1 MKSTRKA
8 ISIILAVLML
18 VTCVSVSFTVN
29 ASTSALCDKYATN
42 PQGKIGVKKTITIDG
57 SFSDWSSDM
66 LVAQGAAWDVA
77 NHYKGGH
84 ENCVLD
90 TYALYAAWDND
101 NLYVAWQMV
110 NTTDTW
116 AREGDGPLSDGGRVL
131 DVPLI
136 LALSVDPSST
146 PMSNKNTSGGPIWG
160 QKMGLTFNQHVDHL
174 LYMSGKVGN
183 GTPGM
188 FTAVDAQGNT
198 NYTNGLKTFSA
209 NGIEYKMAEGN
220 VCDSIIGLNYSKD
233 TSDIYSNDADWVDY
247 KTFVGSSGT
256 HNTKYDSFY
265 EIKIPL
271 STLGIDSSYIENY
284 GIGAMVVATRGES
297 GLDCIPFDDTMLDNA
312 TGSYGSDASTSHEK
326 DDEDVITSS
335 FARIGNLGGSTP
347 VTQPTTAKPTTQP
360 TTAKPT
366 TQPTTA
372 KPTTQPTT
380 AKTTTSPVSDTLTV
394 NAKSNLF
401 SSGSVKA
408 ESNADTVTVTYD
420 LQSSMNLVNG
430 QWSLSYDS
438 SKLRLVSSAGDIMPN
453 ITNGVVNSMDGVVKG
468 NFTNVS
474 NLYDFTSSKA
484 FVQATFEIIGNGSTD
499 ITLDVQEL
507 SVGYKTSSTLVYK
520 NAVVNSVKQDLSGV
534 SGFESSSITGKASAV
549 TDVQPTT
556 VLPTQP
562 TTAKPTQATTQPT
575 TVKPTQATTQP
586 TQAQTTQK
594 PTTASSLTVNATSNF
609 FPAVSKS
616 YSESKKQVTVSYKLS
631 SAMKLIN
638 SEWELTYDT
647 SKLSFN
653 SANIN
658 NLMPNISSAVI
669 NENTKGKIK
678 GNFSTV
684 SLVDFTNESDFV
696 TITFDV
702 IGNGTADVD
711 LFVNI
716 LGVAYKNLGSS
727 PVIAYLVDFGE
738 IKDVTSIS
746 GFEKETYT
754 FKTVLDPEEIPTTVP
769 ATTAPVTTKPVEPT
783 TKPVEPTTKPVEP
796 TTKPVEPTTKPV
808 EPTTSPVTD
817 TLKVNATSN
826 ILSPVSQEYNKDTS
840 TVTVSY
846 KLTSS
851 MKLVN
856 SQWCLTYDSSKLS
869 FDPQKNQNGVMP
881 NISSAVINT
890 DLTDKIKGDFSSLS
904 LYDFTTEKDFVT
916 VTFDIIGTGE
926 TTVDLEIEILGV
938 AYKDS
943 NFKVVT
949 AYPVDYSQLID
960 ITSTSGFEN
969 MKLSG
974 RITLN
979 EPTETILYGDVNN
992 DGVVNVIDATLV
1004 QKHAADLITLSDEQ
1018 IKRADVN
1025 FDGIVNVH
1033 DSTLIRKFAA
1043 NLISSFK

>member
-8 ISIILAVLML
+8 ISVILTVLML
-18 VTCVSVSFTVN
+18 ITCVSVSFTVN
-29 ASTSALCDKYATN
+29 ASTGTLCDKYATN

-57 SFSDWSSDM
+57 SYSDWSSDM
-66 LVAQGAAWDVA
+66 LIAQGAAWDVA

-90 TYALYAAWDND
+90 TYALYAAWDDN

-146 PMSNKNTSGGPIWG
+146 SMSNKNTNGDPIWG
-160 QKMGLTFNQHVDHL
+160 RKMGLTFNQHVDHL

-188 FTAVDAQGNT
+188 FTAVDEQGNT
-198 NYTNGLKTFSA
+198 NYTNGLKTFKD

-220 VCDSIIGLNYSKD
+220 VCDSIIGLNYSED
-233 TSDIYSNDADWVDY
+233 TSDVYSNDADWVDY
-247 KTFVGSSGT
+247 KTFKGSSGT

-271 STLGIDSSYIENY
+271 STLGINSSYIENN
-284 GIGAMVVATRGES
+284 GLGAMVVATRGES
-297 GLDCIPFDDTMLDNA
+297 GLDCIPFDDTMLDNT

-335 FARIGNLGGSTP
+335 FARIGNLGGDVP

-372 KPTTQPTT
+372 KPTIQPTTAKTTTQPTT
-380 AKTTTSPVSDTLTV
+380 AKTTTTPVSNTLTV

-401 SSGSVKA
+401 ATNTVKA
-408 ESNADTVTVTYD
+408 DSNAKTVTVSYD
-420 LQSSMNLVNG
+420 LQSSMKLVNS
-430 QWSLSYDS
+430 QWSLSYDNT
-438 SKLRLVSSAGDIMPN
+438 KLKLVSTSNDLMPN
-453 ITNGVVNSMDGVVKG
+453 VTDGVVNFMDGIVKG
-468 NFTNVS
+468 NFTNVTK
-474 NLYDFTSSKA
+474 LYDFTSSKP
-484 FVQATFEIIGNGSTD
+484 FVKATFEIIGSGSTD
-499 ITLDVQEL
+499 VTLNVQEL
-507 SVGYKTSSTLVYK
+507 SVGYKSNNSLVYK
-520 NAVVNSVKQDLSGV
+520 NAVVNSIKQDLSGI
-534 SGFESSSITGKASAV
+534 SGFESSSITGSASAV

-556 VLPTQP
+556 VLPTQA
-562 TTAKPTQATTQPT
+562 TTAKPTQATTQQPT
-575 TVKPTQATTQP
+575 TA
-586 TQAQTTQK
+586 
-594 PTTASSLTVNATSNF
+594 ASSLTVNATSNF
-609 FPAVSKS
+609 FPAASKT
-616 YSESKKQVTVSYKLS
+616 YSSSEKQVTVSYKLS

-638 SEWELTYDT
+638 SEWELEYDT

-653 SANIN
+653 SANIG
-658 NLMPNISSAVI
+658 NLMPNVSSAVI
-669 NENTKGKIK
+669 YENTKGKIK
-678 GNFSTV
+678 GNFTTA
-684 SLVDFTNESDFV
+684 SLVDFSNESDFV
-696 TITFDV
+696 SITFDV
-702 IGNGTADVD
+702 IGKGTADVN
-711 LFVNI
+711 LFVKV
-716 LGVAYKNLGSS
+716 LGVAYKKFGST
-727 PVIAYLVDFGE
+727 PTIAYVVDFGE
-738 IKDVTSIS
+738 IKDVTSIP

-754 FKTVLDPEEIPTTVP
+754 VKTVFDPQTTPTTVP
-769 ATTAPVTTKPVEPT
+769 VTTNPTVPTTKPTEPT
-783 TKPVEPTTKPVEP
+783 TKPTEPTTKPTEP
-796 TTKPVEPTTKPV
+796 TTV
-808 EPTTSPVTD
+808 PVTD

-826 ILSPVSQEYNKDTS
+826 ILPPVSQEYDKDTS

-851 MKLVN
+851 MKFVN

-869 FDPQKNQNGVMP
+869 YDPQKNPDGVMP
-881 NISSAVINT
+881 NVSSAVINT
-890 DLTDKIKGDFSSLS
+890 DLNNRIKGGFSSLS

-926 TTVDLEIEILGV
+926 TTIDLDIEILGV

-943 NFKVVT
+943 NFNVIK
-949 AYPVDYSQLID
+949 AYPVDDSKFID
-960 ITSTSGFEN
+960 ITSTPGFEN

-979 EPTETILYGDVNN
+979 EPTEHIFYGDVNY
-992 DGVVNVIDATLV
+992 DGVVNVADATLV
-1004 QKHAADLITLSDEQ
+1004 QKHAANIVKLTDDQ

-1025 FDGIVNVH
+1025 FDGAVNVQ
-1033 DSTLIRKFAA
+1033 DSTLICKFAIGI
-1043 NLISSFK
+1043 ISSFK

>member
-8 ISIILAVLML
+8 ISILLTVLML
-18 VTCVSVSFTVN
+18 ISCVSVSFTVS
-29 ASTSALCDKYATN
+29 ASTGTLCDKYATN

-66 LVAQGAAWDVA
+66 LIAQGAAWDVA

-90 TYALYAAWDND
+90 TYALYAAWDDN

-146 PMSNKNTSGGPIWG
+146 SMSNKNTSGGPIWG

-188 FTAVDAQGNT
+188 FTAVDSQGNT
-198 NYTNGLKTFSA
+198 NYSDGLKGFKE

-220 VCDSIIGLNYSKD
+220 ICDSIIGLNYSED
-233 TSDIYSNDADWVDY
+233 TSDVYSNDADWVDY
-247 KTFVGSSGT
+247 KTFKGSSGT

-271 STLGIDSSYIENY
+271 STLGIDSSYIENN

-312 TGSYGSDASTSHEK
+312 TGSYGSDSSTSHEK

-335 FARIGNLGGSTP
+335 FARIGNLGGDTP

-366 TQPTTA
+366 TQPTTV
-372 KPTTQPTT
+372 
-380 AKTTTSPVSDTLTV
+380 KTTTAPVSDSLTV

-401 SSGSVKA
+401 ATNSVKA
-408 ESNADTVTVTYD
+408 DSNADKVTVTYD
-420 LQSSMNLVNG
+420 LQSSMQLVNG

-438 SKLRLVSSAGDIMPN
+438 SKLKLLTSSGNIMPY
-453 ITNGVVNSMDGVVKG
+453 ISDGVVNCKDGIVKG
-468 NFTNVS
+468 NFTNVT
-474 NLYDFTSSKA
+474 NLYNFTSSKPLI
-484 FVQATFEIIGNGSTD
+484 QATFEIIGSGSTD
-499 ITLDVQEL
+499 VTLDVQEL
-507 SVGYKTSSTLVYK
+507 SVGYKTGNSLVYK
-520 NAVVNSVKQDLSGV
+520 NAVVNSVKQDLSSV
-534 SGFESSSITGKASAV
+534 SGFESSSITGSASAV

-556 VLPTQP
+556 VTPTQA
-562 TTAKPTQATTQPT
+562 TTAKPTQATTQQPT
-575 TVKPTQATTQP
+575 TAKPTQT
-586 TQAQTTQK
+586 
-594 PTTASSLTVNATSNF
+594 PTTSSSLKVNATSNF
-609 FPAVSKS
+609 FPAVSKT
-616 YSESKKQVTVSYKLS
+616 YSESEKQVTVSYKLS
-631 SAMKLIN
+631 SSIDLVN
-638 SEWELTYDT
+638 SEWTLTYDT
-647 SKLSFN
+647 SKLAFN
-653 SANIN
+653 SSNYKQ
-658 NLMPNISSAVI
+658 LMPNVSSPII

-678 GNFSTV
+678 GNFSTL
-684 SLVDFTNESDFV
+684 SYVDFTSESDFV

-702 IGNGTADVD
+702 IGTGSADVD
-711 LFVNI
+711 LFVNV
-716 LGVAYKNLGSS
+716 LGVAYDGADNS
-727 PVIAYLVDFGE
+727 PVIAYIVDFGE

-746 GFEKETYT
+746 GFENEKYT
-754 FKTVLDPEEIPTTVP
+754 VKTVLGPQTTPTTVP
-769 ATTAPVTTKPVEPT
+769 TTVPVTTKPTDPT
-783 TKPVEPTTKPVEP
+783 TKPTQPTTKPTEPVTVP
-796 TTKPVEPTTKPV
+796 TTKPT

-846 KLTSS
+846 KIKSS
-851 MKLVN
+851 IELVN

-869 FDPQKNQNGVMP
+869 FDPQKNKNTIMP
-881 NISSAVINT
+881 NVSNAVVNT
-890 DLTDKIKGDFSSLS
+890 NLTNKIRGDFSSLA

-926 TTVDLEIEILGV
+926 TTVDLDVEILGV
-938 AYKDS
+938 AYIDA
-943 NFKVVT
+943 NDEVIT
-949 AYPVDYSQLID
+949 AYPVDYSKFFD
-960 ITSTSGFEN
+960 VTSTPGFEN

-992 DGVVNVIDATLV
+992 DGVINVTDATLV
-1004 QKHAADLITLSDEQ
+1004 QKYAADLIKLSDDEL
-1018 IKRADVN
+1018 KRADVN
-1025 FDGIVNVH
+1025 FDGVVNVH
-1033 DSTLIRKFAA
+1033 DSTLIRKFAS
-1043 NLISSFK
+1043 NIISSFK

>member
-8 ISIILAVLML
+8 ISILLTVLML
-18 VTCVSVSFTVN
+18 ISCVSVSFTVS
-29 ASTSALCDKYATN
+29 ASTGTLCDKYATN

-66 LVAQGAAWDVA
+66 LIAQGAAWDVA

-90 TYALYAAWDND
+90 TYALYAAWDDN

-146 PMSNKNTSGGPIWG
+146 SMSNKNTSGGPIWG

-188 FTAVDAQGNT
+188 FTAVDSQGNT
-198 NYTNGLKTFSA
+198 NYSDGLKGFKE

-220 VCDSIIGLNYSKD
+220 ICDSIIGLNYSED
-233 TSDIYSNDADWVDY
+233 TSDVYSNDADWVDY
-247 KTFVGSSGT
+247 KTFKGSSGT

-271 STLGIDSSYIENY
+271 STLGIDSSYIENN

-312 TGSYGSDASTSHEK
+312 TGSYGSDSSTSHEK

-335 FARIGNLGGSTP
+335 FARIGNLGGDTP

-372 KPTTQPTT
+372 KTTT
-380 AKTTTSPVSDTLTV
+380 APVSDSLTV

-401 SSGSVKA
+401 ATNSVKA
-408 ESNADTVTVTYD
+408 DSNADKVTVTYD
-420 LQSSMNLVNG
+420 LQSSMQLVNG

-438 SKLRLVSSAGDIMPN
+438 SKLKLLTSSGNIMPY
-453 ITNGVVNSMDGVVKG
+453 ISDGVVNCQDGIVKG
-468 NFTNVS
+468 NFTNVT
-474 NLYDFTSSKA
+474 NLYNFTSSKPLI
-484 FVQATFEIIGNGSTD
+484 QATFEIIGSGSTD
-499 ITLDVQEL
+499 VTLDVQEL
-507 SVGYKTSSTLVYK
+507 SVGYKTGNSLVYK
-520 NAVVNSVKQDLSGV
+520 NAVVNSVKQDLSSV
-534 SGFESSSITGKASAV
+534 SGFESSSITGSASAV

-556 VLPTQP
+556 VTPTQA
-562 TTAKPTQATTQPT
+562 TTAKPTQATTQQPT
-575 TVKPTQATTQP
+575 TAKPTQT
-586 TQAQTTQK
+586 
-594 PTTASSLTVNATSNF
+594 PTTSSSFKVNATSNF
-609 FPAVSKS
+609 FPAVSKT
-616 YSESKKQVTVSYKLS
+616 YSESEKQVTVSYKLS
-631 SAMKLIN
+631 SSIDLVN
-638 SEWELTYDT
+638 SEWTLTYDT
-647 SKLSFN
+647 SKLAFN
-653 SANIN
+653 SSNYKQ
-658 NLMPNISSAVI
+658 LMPNVSSPII

-678 GNFSTV
+678 GNFSTL
-684 SLVDFTNESDFV
+684 SYVDFTSESDFV

-702 IGNGTADVD
+702 IGTGSADVD

-716 LGVAYKNLGSS
+716 LGVAYDGTDNS
-727 PVIAYLVDFGE
+727 PVIAYIVDFGE

-746 GFEKETYT
+746 GFENEKYT
-754 FKTVLDPEEIPTTVP
+754 VKTVLGPQTTPTTVP
-769 ATTAPVTTKPVEPT
+769 TTVPVTTKPTDPT
-783 TKPVEPTTKPVEP
+783 TKPTQPTTKPTEPVTVP
-796 TTKPVEPTTKPV
+796 TTKPT

-826 ILSPVSQEYNKDTS
+826 ILSAVSQEYNKDTS

-846 KLTSS
+846 KIKSS
-851 MKLVN
+851 MELVN

-869 FDPQKNQNGVMP
+869 FDPQKNKNSIMP
-881 NISSAVINT
+881 NVSNAVVNT
-890 DLTDKIKGDFSSLS
+890 NLTNKIRGDFSSLA

-926 TTVDLEIEILGV
+926 TTVDLDVEILGV
-938 AYKDS
+938 AYIDA
-943 NFKVVT
+943 NDEVIT
-949 AYPVDYSQLID
+949 AYPVDYSKFFD
-960 ITSTSGFEN
+960 VTSTPGFEN

-992 DGVVNVIDATLV
+992 DGVINVTDATLV
-1004 QKHAADLITLSDEQ
+1004 QKYAADLIKLSDDEL
-1018 IKRADVN
+1018 KRADVN
-1025 FDGIVNVH
+1025 FDGVVNVH

-1043 NLISSFK
+1043 NIISSFK

>member
-1 MKSTRKA
+1 MKSAKKA
-8 ISIILAVLML
+8 ISVILAVLML
-18 VTCVSVSFTVN
+18 ITCVSVSFTVN
-29 ASTSALCDKYATN
+29 ASTGTLSDKYATN

-57 SFSDWSSDM
+57 SYSDWSSDM
-66 LVAQGAAWDVA
+66 LIAQGAAWDVA

-90 TYALYAAWDND
+90 TYALYAAWDDN

-146 PMSNKNTSGGPIWG
+146 SMSNKNTNGDPIWG
-160 QKMGLTFNQHVDHL
+160 RKMGLTFNQHVDHL

-198 NYTNGLKTFSA
+198 NYTNGLKTFKD
-209 NGIEYKMAEGN
+209 NGIEYKMSEGN

-233 TSDIYSNDADWVDY
+233 TSDVYSNDSDWVDY
-247 KTFVGSSGT
+247 KTFKGSSGT

-271 STLGIDSSYIENY
+271 STLGINSSYIENN

-372 KPTTQPTT
+372 KPTQATTQQPTT
-380 AKTTTSPVSDTLTV
+380 A
-394 NAKSNLF
+394 
-401 SSGSVKA
+401 
-408 ESNADTVTVTYD
+408 
-420 LQSSMNLVNG
+420 
-430 QWSLSYDS
+430 
-438 SKLRLVSSAGDIMPN
+438 
-453 ITNGVVNSMDGVVKG
+453 
-468 NFTNVS
+468 
-474 NLYDFTSSKA
+474 
-484 FVQATFEIIGNGSTD
+484 
-499 ITLDVQEL
+499 
-507 SVGYKTSSTLVYK
+507 
-520 NAVVNSVKQDLSGV
+520 
-534 SGFESSSITGKASAV
+534 
-549 TDVQPTT
+549 
-556 VLPTQP
+556 
-562 TTAKPTQATTQPT
+562 
-575 TVKPTQATTQP
+575 
-586 TQAQTTQK
+586 
-594 PTTASSLTVNATSNF
+594 ASSLTVNATSNF
-609 FPAVSKS
+609 FPSTSKT
-616 YSESKKQVTVSYKLS
+616 YSSSEKQVTVSYKLS

-638 SEWELTYDT
+638 SEWELKYDT
-647 SKLSFN
+647 SKLSFD
-653 SANIN
+653 SANIS
-658 NLMPNISSAVI
+658 NLMPNVSSAVI

-678 GNFSTV
+678 GNFSTL
-684 SLVDFTNESDFV
+684 SLVDFSNESDFV
-696 TITFDV
+696 SITFDV
-702 IGNGTADVD
+702 IGKGTADVD

-716 LGVAYKNLGSS
+716 LGVAYKNLGSK
-727 PVIAYLVDFGE
+727 PTIAYVVDSGE
-738 IKDVTSIS
+738 IKDVTSIP
-746 GFEKETYT
+746 GFENETYAV
-754 FKTVLDPEEIPTTVP
+754 KTVFDPQTTPTTVP
-769 ATTAPVTTKPVEPT
+769 VTTNPTVPT
-783 TKPVEPTTKPVEP
+783 TKPTVPTTKPTVP
-796 TTKPVEPTTKPV
+796 TTKPTEPTTA
-808 EPTTSPVTD
+808 PVTD

-869 FDPQKNQNGVMP
+869 YDPQKNLNGVMP
-881 NISSAVINT
+881 NISSAVVNT
-890 DLTDKIKGDFSSLS
+890 NLNNRIKGDFSSLG

-943 NFKVVT
+943 NFNVIT
-949 AYPVDYSQLID
+949 AYPVDYSKLID
-960 ITSTSGFEN
+960 ITSTPGFEN

-979 EPTETILYGDVNN
+979 EPTEQILYGDVNN
-992 DGVVNVIDATLV
+992 DGLINVADATLV
-1004 QKHAADLITLSDEQ
+1004 QKHAADIIKLTDDQL
-1018 IKRADVN
+1018 KRADVN

-1033 DSTLIRKFAA
+1033 DSTLIRKYAA
-1043 NLISSFK
+1043 DIISSFK

>member
-8 ISIILAVLML
+8 ISVILAVLML
-18 VTCVSVSFTVN
+18 ITCVSVSFTVN
-29 ASTSALCDKYATN
+29 ASTGTLCDKYATN

-57 SFSDWSSDM
+57 SYSDWSSDM
-66 LVAQGAAWDVA
+66 LIAQGAAWDVA

-90 TYALYAAWDND
+90 TYALYAAWDDN

-146 PMSNKNTSGGPIWG
+146 SMSNKNTNGDPIWG
-160 QKMGLTFNQHVDHL
+160 RKMGLTFNRHVDHL

-198 NYTNGLKTFSA
+198 NYTNGLKTFKD

-220 VCDSIIGLNYSKD
+220 VCDSIIGLNYSED
-233 TSDIYSNDADWVDY
+233 TSDVYSNDADWVDY
-247 KTFVGSSGT
+247 KTFKGSSGT

-271 STLGIDSSYIENY
+271 STLGINSSYIENN

-372 KPTTQPTT
+372 KPTQATTQQPTT
-380 AKTTTSPVSDTLTV
+380 A
-394 NAKSNLF
+394 
-401 SSGSVKA
+401 
-408 ESNADTVTVTYD
+408 
-420 LQSSMNLVNG
+420 
-430 QWSLSYDS
+430 
-438 SKLRLVSSAGDIMPN
+438 
-453 ITNGVVNSMDGVVKG
+453 
-468 NFTNVS
+468 
-474 NLYDFTSSKA
+474 
-484 FVQATFEIIGNGSTD
+484 
-499 ITLDVQEL
+499 
-507 SVGYKTSSTLVYK
+507 
-520 NAVVNSVKQDLSGV
+520 
-534 SGFESSSITGKASAV
+534 
-549 TDVQPTT
+549 
-556 VLPTQP
+556 
-562 TTAKPTQATTQPT
+562 
-575 TVKPTQATTQP
+575 
-586 TQAQTTQK
+586 
-594 PTTASSLTVNATSNF
+594 ASSLTVNATSNF
-609 FPAVSKS
+609 FPSTSKT
-616 YSESKKQVTVSYKLS
+616 YSSNEKQVTVSYKLS

-638 SEWELTYDT
+638 SEWELKYDT
-647 SKLSFN
+647 SKLSFD
-653 SANIN
+653 SANIS
-658 NLMPNISSAVI
+658 NLMPNVSSAVI

-678 GNFSTV
+678 GNFSTL
-684 SLVDFTNESDFV
+684 SLVDFSNESDFV
-696 TITFDV
+696 SITFDV
-702 IGNGTADVD
+702 IGKGTADVD

-716 LGVAYKNLGSS
+716 LGVAYKNLGSK
-727 PVIAYLVDFGE
+727 PTIAYVVDSGE
-738 IKDVTSIS
+738 IKDVTSIP
-746 GFEKETYT
+746 GFENETYAV
-754 FKTVLDPEEIPTTVP
+754 KTVFDPQTTPTTVP
-769 ATTAPVTTKPVEPT
+769 VTTNPTVPTTKPTEPT
-783 TKPVEPTTKPVEP
+783 TKPTVTTTKPTEPTTA
-796 TTKPVEPTTKPV
+796 
-808 EPTTSPVTD
+808 PVTD

-869 FDPQKNQNGVMP
+869 YDPQKNLNGVMP
-881 NISSAVINT
+881 NISSAVVNT
-890 DLTDKIKGDFSSLS
+890 NLNNRIKGDFSSLG

-943 NFKVVT
+943 NFNVIT
-949 AYPVDYSQLID
+949 AYPVDYSKLID
-960 ITSTSGFEN
+960 ITSTPGFEN

-974 RITLN
+974 RITFN
-979 EPTETILYGDVNN
+979 DPTEQILYGDVNN
-992 DGVVNVIDATLV
+992 DGLINVADATLV
-1004 QKHAADLITLSDEQ
+1004 QKHAADIIKLTDDQL
-1018 IKRADVN
+1018 KRADVN

-1033 DSTLIRKFAA
+1033 DSTLIRKYAA
-1043 NLISSFK
+1043 DIISSFK

>member
-8 ISIILAVLML
+8 ISVILAVLML
-18 VTCVSVSFTVN
+18 ITCVSVSFTVN
-29 ASTSALCDKYATN
+29 ASTGTLCDKYATN

-57 SFSDWSSDM
+57 SYSDWSSDM
-66 LVAQGAAWDVA
+66 LIAQGAAWDVA

-90 TYALYAAWDND
+90 TYALYAAWDDN

-146 PMSNKNTSGGPIWG
+146 SMSNKNTNGDPIWG
-160 QKMGLTFNQHVDHL
+160 RKMGLTFNRHVDHL

-188 FTAVDAQGNT
+188 FTAVDEQGNT
-198 NYTNGLKTFSA
+198 NYTNGLKTFKD

-220 VCDSIIGLNYSKD
+220 VCDSIIGLNYSED
-233 TSDIYSNDADWVDY
+233 TSDVYSNDADWVDY
-247 KTFVGSSGT
+247 KTFKGSSGT

-271 STLGIDSSYIENY
+271 STLGINSSYIENN

-372 KPTTQPTT
+372 KPTQATTQQPTT
-380 AKTTTSPVSDTLTV
+380 A
-394 NAKSNLF
+394 
-401 SSGSVKA
+401 
-408 ESNADTVTVTYD
+408 
-420 LQSSMNLVNG
+420 
-430 QWSLSYDS
+430 
-438 SKLRLVSSAGDIMPN
+438 
-453 ITNGVVNSMDGVVKG
+453 
-468 NFTNVS
+468 
-474 NLYDFTSSKA
+474 
-484 FVQATFEIIGNGSTD
+484 
-499 ITLDVQEL
+499 
-507 SVGYKTSSTLVYK
+507 
-520 NAVVNSVKQDLSGV
+520 
-534 SGFESSSITGKASAV
+534 
-549 TDVQPTT
+549 
-556 VLPTQP
+556 
-562 TTAKPTQATTQPT
+562 
-575 TVKPTQATTQP
+575 
-586 TQAQTTQK
+586 
-594 PTTASSLTVNATSNF
+594 ASSLTVNATSNF
-609 FPAVSKS
+609 FPSTSKT
-616 YSESKKQVTVSYKLS
+616 YSSSEKQVTVSYKLS

-638 SEWELTYDT
+638 SEWELKYDT
-647 SKLSFN
+647 SKLSFD
-653 SANIN
+653 SANIS
-658 NLMPNISSAVI
+658 NLMPNVSSAVI

-678 GNFSTV
+678 GNFSTL
-684 SLVDFTNESDFV
+684 SLVDFSNESDFV
-696 TITFDV
+696 SITFDV
-702 IGNGTADVD
+702 IGKGTADVD

-716 LGVAYKNLGSS
+716 LGVAYKNLGSK
-727 PVIAYLVDFGE
+727 PTIAYVVDSGE
-738 IKDVTSIS
+738 IKDVTSIP
-746 GFEKETYT
+746 GFENETYAV
-754 FKTVLDPEEIPTTVP
+754 KTVFDPQTTPTTVP
-769 ATTAPVTTKPVEPT
+769 VTTNPTVPT
-783 TKPVEPTTKPVEP
+783 TKPTVPTTKPTVP
-796 TTKPVEPTTKPV
+796 TTKPTEPTTA
-808 EPTTSPVTD
+808 PVTD

-869 FDPQKNQNGVMP
+869 YDPQKNLNGVMP
-881 NISSAVINT
+881 NISSAVVNT
-890 DLTDKIKGDFSSLS
+890 NLNNRIKGDFSSLG

-943 NFKVVT
+943 NFNVIT
-949 AYPVDYSQLID
+949 AYPVDYSKLID
-960 ITSTSGFEN
+960 ITSTPGFEN

-979 EPTETILYGDVNN
+979 EPTEPTTTPVTDTLKINATSNILSPVSQEYNKDTSTVTVSYKLTSSMKLVNSQWCLTYDSSKLSYDPQKNLNGVMPNISSAVVNTNLNNRIKGDFSSLGLYDFTTEKDFVTVTFDIIGTGETTVDLEIEILGVAYKDSNFNVITAYPVDYSKLIDITSTPGFENMKLSGRITLNEPTEQILYGDVNN
-992 DGVVNVIDATLV
+992 DGVINVADATLV
-1004 QKHAADLITLSDEQ
+1004 QKHAADIIKLTDDQL
-1018 IKRADVN
+1018 KRADVN

-1033 DSTLIRKFAA
+1033 DSTLIRKYAA
-1043 NLISSFK
+1043 DIISSFK

>member
-1 MKSTRKA
+1 MKNTRKA
-8 ISIILAVLML
+8 ISVILAVLML
-18 VTCVSVSFTVN
+18 ITCVSVSFTVN
-29 ASTSALCDKYATN
+29 ASTGTLCDKYATN

-57 SFSDWSSDM
+57 SYSDWSSDM
-66 LVAQGAAWDVA
+66 LIAQGAAWDVA

-90 TYALYAAWDND
+90 TYALYAAWDDN

-146 PMSNKNTSGGPIWG
+146 SMSNKNTNGDPIWG
-160 QKMGLTFNQHVDHL
+160 RKMGLTFNRHVDHL

-188 FTAVDAQGNT
+188 FTAVDEQGNT
-198 NYTNGLKTFSA
+198 NYTNGLKTFKD
-209 NGIEYKMAEGN
+209 NGIEYKMSEGN
-220 VCDSIIGLNYSKD
+220 VCDSIIGLNYSED
-233 TSDIYSNDADWVDY
+233 TSDVYSNDADWVDY
-247 KTFVGSSGT
+247 KTFKGSSGT

-271 STLGIDSSYIENY
+271 STLGINSSYIENN

-372 KPTTQPTT
+372 KPT
-380 AKTTTSPVSDTLTV
+380 
-394 NAKSNLF
+394 
-401 SSGSVKA
+401 
-408 ESNADTVTVTYD
+408 
-420 LQSSMNLVNG
+420 
-430 QWSLSYDS
+430 
-438 SKLRLVSSAGDIMPN
+438 
-453 ITNGVVNSMDGVVKG
+453 
-468 NFTNVS
+468 
-474 NLYDFTSSKA
+474 
-484 FVQATFEIIGNGSTD
+484 QATT
-499 ITLDVQEL
+499 Q
-507 SVGYKTSSTLVYK
+507 
-520 NAVVNSVKQDLSGV
+520 
-534 SGFESSSITGKASAV
+534 
-549 TDVQPTT
+549 QPTT
-556 VLPTQP
+556 V
-562 TTAKPTQATTQPT
+562 
-575 TVKPTQATTQP
+575 
-586 TQAQTTQK
+586 
-594 PTTASSLTVNATSNF
+594 ASSLTVNATSNF
-609 FPAVSKS
+609 FPSTSKT
-616 YSESKKQVTVSYKLS
+616 YSSSEKQVTVSYKLS

-638 SEWELTYDT
+638 SEWELKYDT
-647 SKLSFN
+647 SKLSFD
-653 SANIN
+653 SANIS
-658 NLMPNISSAVI
+658 NLMPNVSSAVI

-678 GNFSTV
+678 GNFSTL
-684 SLVDFTNESDFV
+684 SLVDFSNESDFV
-696 TITFDV
+696 SITFDV
-702 IGNGTADVD
+702 IGKGTADVD

-716 LGVAYKNLGSS
+716 LGVAYKNLGSK
-727 PVIAYLVDFGE
+727 PTIAYVVDSGE
-738 IKDVTSIS
+738 IKDVTSIP
-746 GFEKETYT
+746 GFENETYAV
-754 FKTVLDPEEIPTTVP
+754 KTVFDPQTTPTTVP
-769 ATTAPVTTKPVEPT
+769 VTTNPTVPTTKPTEPT
-783 TKPVEPTTKPVEP
+783 TKPTVPTTKPTEP
-796 TTKPVEPTTKPV
+796 TTA
-808 EPTTSPVTD
+808 PVTD

-869 FDPQKNQNGVMP
+869 YDPQKNLNGVMP
-881 NISSAVINT
+881 NISSAVVNT
-890 DLTDKIKGDFSSLS
+890 NLNNRIKGDFSSLG

-943 NFKVVT
+943 NFNVIT
-949 AYPVDYSQLID
+949 AYPVDYSKLID
-960 ITSTSGFEN
+960 ITSTPGFEN

-974 RITLN
+974 RITFN
-979 EPTETILYGDVNN
+979 DPTEQILYGDVNN
-992 DGVVNVIDATLV
+992 DGVINVADATLV
-1004 QKHAADLITLSDEQ
+1004 QKHASDIIKLTDDQ
-1018 IKRADVN
+1018 LKRADVN

-1033 DSTLIRKFAA
+1033 DSTLIRKYAA
-1043 NLISSFK
+1043 DIISSFK

>member
-1 MKSTRKA
+1 MKNTRKA
-8 ISIILAVLML
+8 ISVILAVLML
-18 VTCVSVSFTVN
+18 ITCVSVSFTVN
-29 ASTSALCDKYATN
+29 ASTGTLCDKYATN

-57 SFSDWSSDM
+57 SYSDWSSDM
-66 LVAQGAAWDVA
+66 LIAQGAAWDVA

-90 TYALYAAWDND
+90 TYALYAAWDDN

-146 PMSNKNTSGGPIWG
+146 SMSNKNTNGDPIWG
-160 QKMGLTFNQHVDHL
+160 RKMGLTFNRHVDHL

-198 NYTNGLKTFSA
+198 NYTNGLKTFKE

-220 VCDSIIGLNYSKD
+220 VCDSIIGLNYSED
-233 TSDIYSNDADWVDY
+233 TSDVYSNDADWVDY
-247 KTFVGSSGT
+247 KTFKGSSGT

-271 STLGIDSSYIENY
+271 STLGINSSYIENN

-366 TQPTTA
+366 IQPT
-372 KPTTQPTT
+372 P
-380 AKTTTSPVSDTLTV
+380 
-394 NAKSNLF
+394 
-401 SSGSVKA
+401 
-408 ESNADTVTVTYD
+408 
-420 LQSSMNLVNG
+420 
-430 QWSLSYDS
+430 
-438 SKLRLVSSAGDIMPN
+438 
-453 ITNGVVNSMDGVVKG
+453 
-468 NFTNVS
+468 
-474 NLYDFTSSKA
+474 
-484 FVQATFEIIGNGSTD
+484 
-499 ITLDVQEL
+499 
-507 SVGYKTSSTLVYK
+507 
-520 NAVVNSVKQDLSGV
+520 
-534 SGFESSSITGKASAV
+534 
-549 TDVQPTT
+549 
-556 VLPTQP
+556 
-562 TTAKPTQATTQPT
+562 AKPTQAMTQQPT
-575 TVKPTQATTQP
+575 TA
-586 TQAQTTQK
+586 
-594 PTTASSLTVNATSNF
+594 ASSLTVNATSNF
-609 FPAVSKS
+609 FPSTSKT
-616 YSESKKQVTVSYKLS
+616 YSSSEKQVTVSYKLS

-638 SEWELTYDT
+638 SEWELKYDT
-647 SKLSFN
+647 SKLSFD
-653 SANIN
+653 SANIS
-658 NLMPNISSAVI
+658 NLMPNVSSAVI

-678 GNFSTV
+678 GNFSTL
-684 SLVDFTNESDFV
+684 SLVDFSNESDFV
-696 TITFDV
+696 SITFDV
-702 IGNGTADVD
+702 IGKGTADVD

-716 LGVAYKNLGSS
+716 LGVAYKNLGSK
-727 PVIAYLVDFGE
+727 PNIAYVVDSGE
-738 IKDVTSIS
+738 IKDVTSIP
-746 GFEKETYT
+746 GFENETYAV
-754 FKTVLDPEEIPTTVP
+754 KTAFDPQTTPTTVP
-769 ATTAPVTTKPVEPT
+769 VTTNPTVPT
-783 TKPVEPTTKPVEP
+783 TKPTVPTTKPTVP
-796 TTKPVEPTTKPV
+796 TTKPTEPTTA
-808 EPTTSPVTD
+808 PVTD

-869 FDPQKNQNGVMP
+869 YDPQKNLNGVMP
-881 NISSAVINT
+881 NISSAVVNT
-890 DLTDKIKGDFSSLS
+890 NLNNRIKGDFSSLG

-943 NFKVVT
+943 NFNVIT
-949 AYPVDYSQLID
+949 AYPVDYSKLID
-960 ITSTSGFEN
+960 ITSTPGFEN

-979 EPTETILYGDVNN
+979 EPTEPTTTPVTDTLKVNATSNILSPVSQEYNKDTSTVTVSYKLTSSMKLVNSQWCLTYDSSKLSYDPQKNLNGVMPNISSAVVNTNLNNRIKGDFSSLGLYDFTTEKDFVTVTFDIIGTGETTVDLEIEILGVAYKDSNFNVITAYPVDYSKLIDITSTPGFENMKLSGRITLNEPTEQILYGDVNN
-992 DGVVNVIDATLV
+992 DGVINVADATLV
-1004 QKHAADLITLSDEQ
+1004 QKHASDIIKLTDDQ
-1018 IKRADVN
+1018 LKRADVN
-1025 FDGIVNVH
+1025 FDGKVDVL
-1033 DSTLIRKFAA
+1033 DSTLIRKFAVGI
-1043 NLISSFK
+1043 ISSFI

>member
-1 MKSTRKA
+1 MKNTRKA
-8 ISIILAVLML
+8 ISILLTVLML
-18 VTCVSVSFTVN
+18 ISCVSVSFTVN
-29 ASTSALCDKYATN
+29 ASTGTLCDKYATN

-66 LVAQGAAWDVA
+66 LIAQGAAWDVA

-146 PMSNKNTSGGPIWG
+146 SMSNKNTSGSPIWG

-198 NYTNGLKTFSA
+198 NYTNGLKIFSA

-220 VCDSIIGLNYSKD
+220 VCDSIIGLNYSED
-233 TSDIYSNDADWVDY
+233 PSDVYSNDSDWVDY
-247 KTFVGSSGT
+247 KTFKGSSGT

-271 STLGIDSSYIENY
+271 STLGINSSYIENN
-284 GIGAMVVATRGES
+284 GIGAMLVATRGES

-335 FARIGNLGGSTP
+335 FARIGNLGGGTP
-347 VTQPTTAKPTTQP
+347 VTQPTTTKPTIQPTTAKLTTQP

-380 AKTTTSPVSDTLTV
+380 VKTTTAPVSDTLTV

-401 SSGSVKA
+401 ASNSVKSD
-408 ESNADTVTVTYD
+408 SNANTVTVTYN
-420 LQSSMNLVNG
+420 LQSSMELVNG

-438 SKLRLVSSAGDIMPN
+438 SKLKLVSSSSSIMPN
-453 ITNGVVNSMDGVVKG
+453 ISNGVLNCKDGIIKG
-468 NFTNVS
+468 NFTNVTD
-474 NLYDFTSSKA
+474 LYDFTSSKPL
-484 FVQATFEIIGNGSTD
+484 VQATFEIIGSGSTD
-499 ITLDVQEL
+499 VTLNVQEL
-507 SVGYKTSSTLVYK
+507 SVGYKNNNSLVYK

-534 SGFESSSITGKASAV
+534 SGFESLSMSGSASAV

-556 VLPTQP
+556 VTPTQA
-562 TTAKPTQATTQPT
+562 TTAKPTQATTQQPT
-575 TVKPTQATTQP
+575 TAKPTQA
-586 TQAQTTQK
+586 
-594 PTTASSLTVNATSNF
+594 PTTASSLKVNATSNF
-609 FPAVSKS
+609 FPAVSKT
-616 YSESKKQVTVSYKLS
+616 YSESEKKVTVSYKLS
-631 SAMKLIN
+631 SSMDLVN
-638 SEWELTYDT
+638 SEWILTYDT
-647 SKLSFN
+647 SKLAYN
-653 SANIN
+653 STNYKQ
-658 NLMPNISSAVI
+658 LMPNVSSPVI
-669 NENTKGKIK
+669 NENTKGRIV
-678 GNFSTV
+678 GNFSTL
-684 SLVDFTNESDFV
+684 SYVDFTNESDFV

-702 IGNGTADVD
+702 IGTGTTEVN

-716 LGVAYKNLGSS
+716 LGIAYDDADDS
-727 PVIAYLVDFGE
+727 PAIAYLVDFGE
-738 IKDVTSIS
+738 IKNVTSKP
-746 GFEKETYT
+746 GFENEKYT
-754 FKTVLDPEEIPTTVP
+754 VRTVLGPQTTPTTVP
-769 ATTAPVTTKPVEPT
+769 TTVPVTTKPTEPT
-783 TKPVEPTTKPVEP
+783 TKPTQPTTKPTEPTTVPVTVP
-796 TTKPVEPTTKPV
+796 TTKPT

-846 KLTSS
+846 KIKSS
-851 MKLVN
+851 MELVN
-856 SQWCLTYDSSKLS
+856 SQWTLTYDNTKLS
-869 FDPQKNQNGVMP
+869 YDPQKNKSGVMP
-881 NISSAVINT
+881 NVKNAVINT
-890 DLTDKIKGDFSSLS
+890 SLSNKIKGDFSSLA

-926 TTVDLEIEILGV
+926 TTVDLDVEILGV
-938 AYKDS
+938 AYIDS
-943 NFKVVT
+943 NDNVIT
-949 AYPVDYSQLID
+949 AYPVDYSKFFD
-960 ITSTSGFEN
+960 VTSTPGFEK

-992 DGVVNVIDATLV
+992 DGVINVTDATLV
-1004 QKHAADLITLSDEQ
+1004 QKYAADLIKLSDDEL
-1018 IKRADVN
+1018 KRADVN
-1025 FDGIVNVH
+1025 FDGVVNIH

-1043 NLISSFK
+1043 NIISSFK